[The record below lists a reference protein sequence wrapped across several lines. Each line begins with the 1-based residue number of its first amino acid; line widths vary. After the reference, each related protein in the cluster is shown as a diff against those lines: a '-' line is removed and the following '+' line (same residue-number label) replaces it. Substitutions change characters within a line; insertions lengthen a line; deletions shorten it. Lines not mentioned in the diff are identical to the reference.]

1 MSDSKLKLLR
11 CLRYD
16 KSETHDRSE
25 DGYEWSA
32 KESATALNEYLYQG
46 KPYAVVA
53 DWYYSGSGDGVDSDH
68 YESLTLTVHPIPPED
83 MYDEAKVLAA
93 AQAPGY
99 AHRVGDRPQ
108 VSISSQEAFADN
120 IHFKVIGAIEAYIAN
135 EKKKALEASGGK
147 AVPNVV
153 QVYKDSGGKTPA
165 PDARIVYDFDSDAGL
180 GHEGIFYRCS
190 SVVICPLGGA
200 SQKQLGIDRS
210 LCYYYP
216 TGRGTPRVY
225 AYEGGIGVS
234 FSNWWDTGG
243 SAVICAYENG
253 KPGPLTPDEVQKILD
268 YPTKD

>member
-1 MSDSKLKLLR
+1 MSDSELKLLK

-32 KESATALNEYLYQG
+32 KENATALNEYLYQG
-46 KPYAVVA
+46 KPYAVTA

-83 MYDEAKVLAA
+83 LYDEAKVLAA

-99 AHRVGDRPQ
+99 KHQVGDRPQ
-108 VSISSQEAFADN
+108 VSIRSQEAFNDD
-120 IHFKVIGAIEAYIAN
+120 IHFKVIDAIGACIAN
-135 EKKKALEASGGK
+135 EKKKTAEASGEK

-153 QVYKDSGGKTPA
+153 KVYKEGV
-165 PDARIVYDFDSDAGL
+165 PDAKIVYDFDSDAGL

-190 SVVICPLGGA
+190 SVCVEALDEE
-200 SQKQLGIDRS
+200 SRKEFGIDRA

-216 TGRGTPRVY
+216 AERGTPHVY
-225 AYEGGIGVS
+225 ACEGRIGVY
-234 FSNWWDTGG
+234 FSNWWDTGS
-243 SAVICAYENG
+243 SAVICACENG
-253 KPGPLTPDEVQKILD
+253 KPAPLTPDEVQKVLNF
-268 YPTKD
+268 PTKD

>member
-1 MSDSKLKLLR
+1 MSDNELKLLK

-32 KESATALNEYLYQG
+32 KENATALNEYLYQG
-46 KPYAVVA
+46 KPYAVTA

-93 AQAPGY
+93 VQAPGY
-99 AHRVGDRPQ
+99 KHQVGDRPQ
-108 VSISSQEAFADN
+108 VRISSQEAFNGD
-120 IHFKVIGAIEAYIAN
+120 IHFKVIGAIGAYLAS
-135 EKKKALEASGGK
+135 EKKKALEALGEK
-147 AVPNVV
+147 AVPNAV
-153 QVYKDSGGKTPA
+153 QVYKESGGKTPV

-190 SVVICPLGGA
+190 SVCVKALDEG
-200 SQKQLGIDRS
+200 SRKEFGIDRA

-216 TGRGTPRVY
+216 AERGTPHVY
-225 AYEGGIGVS
+225 AGEGRIGVY

-243 SAVICAYENG
+243 SAVICAYENE

-268 YPTKD
+268 FSTED